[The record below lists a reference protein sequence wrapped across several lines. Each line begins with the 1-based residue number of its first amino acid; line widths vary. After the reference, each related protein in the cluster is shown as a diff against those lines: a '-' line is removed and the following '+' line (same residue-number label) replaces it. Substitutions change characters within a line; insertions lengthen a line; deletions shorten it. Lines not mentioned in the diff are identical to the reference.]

1 MKKTQ
6 RREKEQINIT
16 GENPVYIKFEY
27 DESLE
32 SKKNLL
38 SSEMSLLNIMK
49 IISRYNTLRL
59 EELKLKLEMYKTIK
73 DLNASMKK
81 TRDSFPFLKIPE
93 RAKRQEIV
101 KRENV
106 GETEIRKKIFDEDLE
121 SQLKSIQEKL
131 RLIGR

>member
-1 MKKTQ
+1 
-6 RREKEQINIT
+6 
-16 GENPVYIKFEY
+16 
-27 DESLE
+27 
-32 SKKNLL
+32 
-38 SSEMSLLNIMK
+38 MSLLNIMK